1 MSNYKLAIIEP
12 YLPLKHGI
20 LNNKHQYLYGH
31 YLVLDTI
38 NLNEFYKKI
47 DELNNDTEYINK
59 MYNDNLNKLEYEMNN
74 HNLHPI
80 IRNYRNIIRES
91 NQFTIQ
97 IVKPVTISVG
107 KNEWDKYSVAINKT
121 HWIRLIQRKW
131 REIQKKRLQSMK
143 NLANMK
149 YRELHGNWPMECNI
163 KFKLG
168 IM

>member
-20 LNNKHQYLYGH
+20 LNNKYQYLYGH

-47 DELNNDTEYINK
+47 DELNSDTEYINK

-74 HNLHPI
+74 NNLHPI

-131 REIQKKRLQSMK
+131 REIRKKRLQSMK

>member
-20 LNNKHQYLYGH
+20 LNKKHQYLYGH

-47 DELNNDTEYINK
+47 DELNSDANFINK

-74 HNLHPI
+74 RNLHPI

-107 KNEWDKYSVAINKT
+107 NNEWDKYSIAINKT

-131 REIQKKRLQSMK
+131 REFRKKRLQSMK
-143 NLANMK
+143 NLTNMK
-149 YRELHGNWPMECNI
+149 YRELHGNWPIECNI
-163 KFKLG
+163 KFTLG
-168 IM
+168 L

>member
-47 DELNNDTEYINK
+47 DELNNDAEYINK

-74 HNLHPI
+74 RNLHPI

-131 REIQKKRLQSMK
+131 REIRKKRLQSMK

>member
-20 LNNKHQYLYGH
+20 LNKTHQYLYGH

-47 DELNNDTEYINK
+47 DDLNSDTEYINK

-74 HNLHPI
+74 DNLHPI

-107 KNEWDKYSVAINKT
+107 NNDWDKYSIAINKT

-131 REIQKKRLQSMK
+131 REIRKKRLQSMK
-143 NLANMK
+143 NLTNMK

-168 IM
+168 LM